1 MWLPGVAGGF
11 QGGAVFQN
19 GRWSAENEY
28 DKE

>member
-19 GRWSAENEY
+19 GRQSAENEY
-28 DKE
+28 DEE